1 MWFSIL
7 GAPAS
12 PGDFWGNAVSVV
24 LGQDPDI
31 SNFKLFRWFSGTKLN
46 HQCSCCSVAKL
57 HPTLCDPMDCST
69 PGSSVLH
76 YLPMVPQTHVHQVDD
91 AIQPSYPQSSPS
103 PPTFNLS
110 QHQGLFQWVGSLYH
124 VPTIRASG
132 SGSTFSMQF
141 QDWFPL
147 GLIGLIS
154 LLSKGLSRVFS
165 STTIWKHQFFSF
177 QPSLWSNSHI
187 HTWLLEKIIAL
198 TR

>member
-91 AIQPSYPQSSPS
+91 AIQTFHLLLPSF
-103 PPTFNLS
+103 TFTLS
-110 QHQGLFQWVGSLYH
+110 QYQGLSQWVNSLHQVAKVLEVQLQHQSFQW
-124 VPTIRASG
+124 I
-132 SGSTFSMQF
+132 F
-141 QDWFPL
+141 
-147 GLIGLIS
+147 
-154 LLSKGLSRVFS
+154 RVDF
-165 STTIWKHQFFSF
+165 
-177 QPSLWSNSHI
+177 L
-187 HTWLLEKIIAL
+187 
-198 TR
+198 